1 MLRQRDLN
9 PLLLNCMIPMMI
21 NAGAFAPMT
30 ESAAASV
37 LISSCKSGPATV
49 RMLFKPLRIDDRLED
64 LRTEWLKATD
74 EATRLAISARLR
86 EPTFK
91 SFPIFG

>member
-1 MLRQRDLN
+1 
-9 PLLLNCMIPMMI
+9 MIPMMI